1 MECRRS
7 LDHSCCRA
15 TTTTS
20 MTMPC
25 SGARS
30 GAMRSGGSPHGI
42 VDHWRCRRI
51 RCCAARGRQAGR
63 ARRRHEDYRSRNLR
77 RRVAF
82 RRARRNDPPD
92 QVHAGPRT
100 ASRLRRPRAYHRPGR
115 GPSTQHGRPRFPSH
129 SVGPSLRTQ
138 PRAIGPPPAA
148 VGRALVDPGRRA
160 GDDRGRR
167 QPRQTRPEGRCACR
181 RAHSSGRDR
190 CAGQLARSA
199 ISTAFVDILSID
211 ALSDGE
217 IAEIL
222 SRAAQFFTGNRG
234 RRSAERLH
242 GKIVF
247 NLFYENSTRTAMSFA
262 TAAHRLGASAISLS
276 VERSSVQKGETLEDT
291 ARTLNAMRP
300 DALVIRHRENGAP
313 AAVALVMDAPVL
325 NAGDGTNEHPTQ
337 ALLDAAT
344 IQHRLGNLE
353 GLKVAICGDIRHS
366 RVARSS
372 AKLLPRLGAEV
383 RLAGPPSL
391 MPDGIPP
398 LLIDDAI
405 CGADVVM
412 MLRVQRERLE
422 EDLGD
427 APGEYLARY
436 GLTRERLAT
445 ASPQAVVMHPG
456 PMNRGVEIDSGIA
469 DDPDR
474 SLITLQ
480 VEMGVAVRMACLE
493 IVVGSTASS
502 ALRR

>member
-1 MECRRS
+1 M
-7 LDHSCCRA
+7 
-15 TTTTS
+15 
-20 MTMPC
+20 
-25 SGARS
+25 
-30 GAMRSGGSPHGI
+30 
-42 VDHWRCRRI
+42 
-51 RCCAARGRQAGR
+51 
-63 ARRRHEDYRSRNLR
+63 
-77 RRVAF
+77 
-82 RRARRNDPPD
+82 
-92 QVHAGPRT
+92 
-100 ASRLRRPRAYHRPGR
+100 
-115 GPSTQHGRPRFPSH
+115 
-129 SVGPSLRTQ
+129 
-138 PRAIGPPPAA
+138 
-148 VGRALVDPGRRA
+148 
-160 GDDRGRR
+160 
-167 QPRQTRPEGRCACR
+167 
-181 RAHSSGRDR
+181 
-190 CAGQLARSA
+190 
-199 ISTAFVDILSID
+199 DILSID

-222 SRAAQFFTGNRG
+222 ERSAQFFAGNRG

-313 AAVALVMDAPVL
+313 AAVALIVDAPVL

-344 IQHRLGNLE
+344 IRQRLGRIE

-366 RVARSS
+366 RVARSN

-383 RLAGPPSL
+383 RLAGPPGL
-391 MPDGIPP
+391 APDGMSV
-398 LLIDDAI
+398 DEAI
-405 CGADVVM
+405 AGADLVM

-445 ASPQAVVMHPG
+445 ASESAVVMHPG
-456 PMNRGVEIDSGIA
+456 PMNRGVEIDPSVA
-469 DDPDR
+469 DDPER
-474 SLITLQ
+474 SLIALQ
-480 VEMGVAVRMACLE
+480 VEMGVATRMACLE
-493 IVVGSTASS
+493 LVVGSA
-502 ALRR
+502 AR